1 MVDVIVRMQVRASP
15 TGSRGVDDIA
25 QTAYSPM
32 IAETNGAFQEDPF
45 FRVSPAIALG
55 DGYLSEALASE
66 KIVPAP
72 APNKNE

>member
-1 MVDVIVRMQVRASP
+1 MVDVIVRMQARASP
-15 TGSRGVDDIA
+15 TGSRGVDDIV

-45 FRVSPAIALG
+45 FRVSPAIAVG
-55 DGYLSEALASE
+55 DGYLSEGLAPE